1 MSELGW
7 KTWMIRFAITMAGTA
22 IIAWTVSFAV
32 ADYVV
37 RANTSGAS
45 ETMRALQSSIDR
57 LNESV
62 IANSGRLDA
71 FTTNMSTLMERSATT
86 AVEISSLRQD
96 ISRVQTAVQGAGI
109 DIRIG
114 GAPDGKQLNW
124 SDIKAFYGVEEG
136 VPLFFEVANPPK

>member
-1 MSELGW
+1 MVDLGW
-7 KTWMIRFAITMAGTA
+7 KIWLIRFFISMVGAAA
-22 IIAWTVSFAV
+22 IAWGVSFAV

-37 RANTSGAS
+37 RANTTGSM
-45 ETMRALQSSIDR
+45 ETIRALQGSIDR

-71 FTTNMSTLMERSATT
+71 FTANMSTLMERSAAT
-86 AVEISSLRQD
+86 AVEISSMRQD

-114 GAPDGKQLNW
+114 GSPDGKQLNW
-124 SDIKAFYGVEEG
+124 SDLKAFYGVEEG
-136 VPLFFEVANPPK
+136 VPLFFGRLYT